1 MLLSGV
7 SLVFCHLIIL
17 SGFCLCSE
25 ISGISFTSQLSVWGK
40 VWERERSEKDE
51 KISDTLP

>member
-17 SGFCLCSE
+17 SGFCLCSK

-40 VWERERSEKDE
+40 VWERERCEKDE

>member
-17 SGFCLCSE
+17 RGFCLLSE
-25 ISGISFTSQLSVWGK
+25 ISGISCTPQLSGIWGK
-40 VWERERSEKDE
+40 VWERRRCEKMSE
-51 KISDTLP
+51 